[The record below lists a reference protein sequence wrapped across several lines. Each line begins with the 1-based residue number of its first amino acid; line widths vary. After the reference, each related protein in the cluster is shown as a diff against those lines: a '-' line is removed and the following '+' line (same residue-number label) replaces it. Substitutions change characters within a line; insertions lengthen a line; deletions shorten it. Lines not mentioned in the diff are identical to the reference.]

1 MLQRPIISLNSCLG
15 REAVTTKGTIR
26 TRDPGYVV
34 VVVVVVV
41 VIE

>member
-1 MLQRPIISLNSCLG
+1 LG

-41 VIE
+41 VVIE